1 MVMMNGKEFFF
12 KDYLQTLIY
21 NNGKYISRVFEKYW
35 YVYFWD
41 LFNSNTFLIYKKCK
55 DKVA

>member
-21 NNGKYISRVFEKYW
+21 NNGKYIFFQE
-35 YVYFWD
+35 
-41 LFNSNTFLIYKKCK
+41 FLRNIDISEIYLIQIRF
-55 DKVA
+55 